1 LFRDVEL
8 GRGERIRTSDILLPK
23 SETQITTRGN
33 GSQPI
38 GIIPDFAH
46 PSSDGLQ
53 QKAAICKDF
62 APILLPTKSPSRG
75 AKAGGRERL
84 LSVAEVARRLG
95 VCGATV
101 YKLCARGHLDH
112 VRVLNAIRV
121 PPAVLDEFIGSRPRR
136 RNGGSSEDD
145 RAPAE

>member
-1 LFRDVEL
+1 M
-8 GRGERIRTSDILLPK
+8 
-23 SETQITTRGN
+23 
-33 GSQPI
+33 
-38 GIIPDFAH
+38 GIISDFSSPD
-46 PSSDGLQ
+46 SNELQ

-62 APILLPTKSPSRG
+62 APILLPKKSLSLAAR
-75 AKAGGRERL
+75 AGGHERL

-121 PPAVLDEFIGSRPRR
+121 PPAVLDQFIGSRPRR
-136 RNGGSSEDD
+136 NPRGLSSKSL
-145 RAPAE
+145 R